1 MKTKILAVIV
11 SMGLT
16 GVHAAPLT
24 VVNVGAP
31 AVNCVFDPT
40 CTTLVTDTTDT
51 IALPGGAGT
60 GFLQSRT
67 FTGQP
72 GSPAAGL
79 FGYEYRIDLQ
89 GMMGITFVPCID
101 SLTIDFG
108 PVVNT
113 LDYNDNGAAD
123 DEVYVVTTGGVG
135 TVAPVS
141 ADQVGNRVT
150 FRFGPSVCARESTYF
165 FGLASTEPP
174 REVTAQV
181 HEIFLDTVL
190 DIRARAPG
198 CSDPKVVYNS
208 ATGRVTISWTGS
220 GQLYESTGVIGP
232 YDTLASAT
240 SPFTFTPSGSTRFFR
255 VRCD

>member
-1 MKTKILAVIV
+1 MKTKILAAIV
-11 SMGLT
+11 SMGLA

-24 VVNVGAP
+24 IVNVGAP
-31 AVNCVFDPT
+31 AINCVFDPT
-40 CTTLVTDTTDT
+40 CSIFVTDTTDT

-79 FGYEYRIDLQ
+79 YGYEYRIDLRE
-89 GMMGITFVPCID
+89 MMGITFVPCID

-113 LDYNDNGAAD
+113 LDYNGDAAVGE
-123 DEVYVVTTGGVG
+123 EVYVVTMGGSG

-141 ADQVGNRVT
+141 ADQVGRRVT
-150 FRFGPSVCARESTYF
+150 FRFGPPVCARASTYF
-165 FGLASTEPP
+165 FGLACTEPP

-181 HEIFLDTVL
+181 HEIFLNTVL
-190 DIRARAPG
+190 DLRARAPG
-198 CSDPKVVYNS
+198 CPNPKVVYNS
-208 ATGRVTISWTGS
+208 VTGQVRISWTGS
-220 GQLYESTGVIGP
+220 GQLYGSTDVIGP